1 MTTPSDKPLLRLLQ
15 ARYLYCLA
23 RKQQRDRILSNRF
36 DTRDEELVAEAHRAY
51 THAREAITRPKKEVT
66 F

>member
-23 RKQQRDRILSNRF
+23 RKQQRDRILREGF
-36 DTRDEELVAEAHRAY
+36 DRRDEQLVAEAHRAY
-51 THAREAITRPKKEVT
+51 THAREAIIRPKKEVT